1 MGSSTHG
8 SVLFAKGV
16 KTVFVAVST
25 RCFPDLT
32 TQVALNKLSDLEYNA
47 VEIVIGDKN
56 SDIKPEW
63 LQHNLEQ
70 CARLCLCCRS
80 MRPIAFFFDVPPD
93 DPAYFEKFELC
104 CRLARSIRV
113 VTIALR
119 SAPLGSPFNEEVERL
134 RKLCGI
140 AVRDGLILGLMTE
153 KGAISQSC
161 DSIKSL
167 CKNVPHLAVTL
178 DPSCF
183 IYGSEK
189 ILDFD
194 SILEH
199 VCHIRLRDT
208 TPEQYQ
214 VQIGQG
220 VLEYNRL
227 VIGLNKVHYKGAFC
241 ADIPP
246 LPDLDQEVE
255 LRKMRLL
262 LESLL

>member
-1 MGSSTHG
+1 M
-8 SVLFAKGV
+8 
-16 KTVFVAVST
+16 FVAVST
-25 RCFPDLT
+25 RSFPHLDPLG
-32 TQVALNKLSDLEYNA
+32 ALKKLSDLEYNA
-47 VEIVIGDKN
+47 AEIVIGPQP

-63 LQHNLEQ
+63 LCQDIQ
-70 CARLCLCCRS
+70 RCANMVLSCRTI
-80 MRPIAFFFDVPPD
+80 RPVAFLFDVPAD
-93 DPAYFEKFELC
+93 DPNYFQKFERC
-104 CRLARSIRV
+104 CQLARSIRV
-113 VTIALR
+113 ITIAVH

-134 RKLCGI
+134 RKICSI
-140 AVRDGLILGLMTE
+140 AMQSGLVIGLITE
-153 KGAISQSC
+153 QGSISQSC

-167 CKNVPHLAVTL
+167 CKNVPHLNVTL

-183 IYGSEK
+183 IYGYEK
-189 ILDFD
+189 IVDYD

-208 TPEQYQ
+208 TPTEFQ

-227 VIGLNKVHYKGAFC
+227 VIGLSKVRYNGAFC

-246 LPDLDQEVE
+246 LPDLDQETE

>member
-1 MGSSTHG
+1 M
-8 SVLFAKGV
+8 
-16 KTVFVAVST
+16 FVAVST
-25 RCFPDLT
+25 RCFPNLT
-32 TQVALNKLSDLEYNA
+32 TQLALKKLSDLEYNA
-47 VEIVIGDKN
+47 AEIVIGDQN
-56 SDIKPEW
+56 SDINPDQ
-63 LQHNLEQ
+63 LQQDIDQ

-80 MRPIAFFFDVPPD
+80 IRPVAFFFDIPTD
-93 DPAYFEKFELC
+93 DPEYFSKFEHC

-113 VTIALR
+113 VTVAVR

-134 RKLCGI
+134 RRICEI
-140 AVRDGLILGLMTE
+140 AIRDGLIIGLTTE
-153 KGAISQSC
+153 KNTISQSC
-161 DSIKSL
+161 DSVKSL

-183 IYGSEK
+183 IFGSDK
-189 ILDFD
+189 IIDFD
-194 SILEH
+194 SLLEH

-208 TPEQYQ
+208 TPEKYQ

-227 VIGLNKVHYKGAFC
+227 VIGLNKVHYRGAFC

-246 LPDLDQEVE
+246 ISGLDQEVE

>member
-1 MGSSTHG
+1 
-8 SVLFAKGV
+8 VRI
-16 KTVFVAVST
+16 VFVAVST
-25 RCFPDLT
+25 RCFPKLDI
-32 TQVALNKLSDLEYNA
+32 QNALKKLSDLEYSA
-47 VEIVIGDKN
+47 SEIVIGN
-56 SDIKPEW
+56 QTSDLKPEW
-63 LQHNLEQ
+63 LAKDIEQ
-70 CARLCLCCRS
+70 CARLALCCRAI
-80 MRPIAFFFDVPPD
+80 RPAAFFFDVPPD

-104 CRLARSIRV
+104 CRLARSVRV
-113 VTIALR
+113 VVIAVR

-134 RKLCGI
+134 RKLCSM
-140 AVRDGLILGLMTE
+140 ALRDGLIIGLITE
-153 KGAISQSC
+153 QGTIAQSC

-167 CKNVPHLAVTL
+167 CKNVDHLAVTL

-183 IYGSEK
+183 IYGTEK
-189 ILDFD
+189 IVDFD
-194 SILEH
+194 ILLEH
-199 VCHIRLRDT
+199 ICHIRLRDT
-208 TPEQYQ
+208 TPKQFQ

-227 VIGLNKVHYKGAFC
+227 VIGLSRVRYRGAFC